1 MIATSKEDGKWS
13 DRKMEG
19 DGGLRTLECLRGRL
33 LAERQAS
40 RVAKEDAE
48 LMGKKLME
56 LKNQLNEEIKLKDR
70 AEKKLKFLK
79 RKLESLKISSS
90 SVESQQSSSSK
101 NSEISCSQSTT
112 TSSAGSND
120 PEAHEPKSKVT
131 ESETSE
137 NFDRS
142 VADTTTS
149 EQSHESLFT
158 EENTTPQSTS
168 ASSSSSS
175 TSISCPSPE
184 GFCHNP
190 THKSEDS
197 KNDEN
202 SYSNIK
208 SSMAEIENYENGHLD
223 YVDNTLALVPASM
236 PATCHTSTEL
246 KPVSESVRQVLDDLR
261 NIRENLQSS
270 MEKRNI
276 IRAGQ
281 LIKLKHAN
289 SNN

>member
-1 MIATSKEDGKWS
+1 MIAASKEDGKWS

-33 LAERQAS
+33 LAERLAS

-70 AEKKLKFLK
+70 AEKKLRFLK
-79 RKLESLKISSS
+79 RKLESLKISST

-120 PEAHEPKSKVT
+120 PEAHEPKYKVT

-158 EENTTPQSTS
+158 EENTTAQSTS

-175 TSISCPSPE
+175 SSSSIRCPSPE

-197 KNDEN
+197 KIDEN
-202 SYSNIK
+202 RYASPINLR
-208 SSMAEIENYENGHLD
+208 SSFKL
-223 YVDNTLALVPASM
+223 
-236 PATCHTSTEL
+236 
-246 KPVSESVRQVLDDLR
+246 SVCT
-261 NIRENLQSS
+261 
-270 MEKRNI
+270 
-276 IRAGQ
+276 
-281 LIKLKHAN
+281 
-289 SNN
+289 